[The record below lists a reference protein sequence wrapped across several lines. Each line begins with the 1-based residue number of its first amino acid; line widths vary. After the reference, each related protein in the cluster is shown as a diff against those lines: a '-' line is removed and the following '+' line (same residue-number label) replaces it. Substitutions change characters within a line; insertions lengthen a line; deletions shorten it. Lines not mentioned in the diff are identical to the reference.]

1 MSIKVKVGQSNKI
14 RIVAAAEKKPLITPD
29 SITLG
34 IDTVGQYVAKI
45 DAGSGII
52 VTPELNT
59 ENANLVISHA
69 ATSTEISSNN
79 AGLVFAGNIDI
90 DQYGHITQFNNR
102 SFSEDNFS
110 YSNNVITTDDIT
122 LGTTALTLGETSN
135 NIVGLTTFEAGG
147 VELFNRTFTA
157 NGNITINPGANNVVD
172 MSFHRISGVLDPIDG
187 FDGINKTYLEFE
199 LDRVETSIKV
209 FDDPIL
215 PTDATNKRY
224 VDNLVQGFVVR
235 PQALAA
241 TTEDLGATFET
252 GNSTVRDT
260 LTIPPVNFLYID
272 DVTTWTLGENLLV
285 KDQTDKTQN
294 GSYDVIQVG
303 SANTAWIFQRAD
315 FNTSENLPGSY
326 EFVTDGTINGGTG
339 WVSTVLDAANFNLN
353 TDPVEWAQFQGEG
366 TFTAGAGLNLNGT
379 QFSVLETLPLN
390 QINPVGDDLII
401 SGTSAVRLPQGTT
414 LERPTEATGQIRFNT
429 QDSQFEGYDGVAW
442 AGLGGTVDVDQDTKV
457 IAENSPGSDDDQL
470 QFFTGGSRVAMMN
483 ANNVTTFYGDV
494 NVPVISTSL
503 RPNATGTLTLG
514 ASNYNFDK
522 IFTGKLGS
530 DDELIRI
537 DTNGA
542 LVMPKGTTAER
553 PVGIV
558 GGLRYNTED
567 ARFEGYDG
575 TAWAGLAGS
584 VMDLDRNTYIIA
596 ETAAGVDNNDLDFYT
611 ANTQRMQIDELGNLN
626 FGQNL
631 NQIVLNY
638 NTGNLEVNTKI
649 VSNANLVLDPTGN
662 IDAANNTITNVAD
675 PVNLSDVVTLNY
687 LGGSFSSKL
696 QIEDGANSHLTDI
709 DLLQNPTL
717 NLGRG
722 LELQDIDSANN
733 ELKIGLDVTG
743 VSAEMYGTDGFT
755 PRIRI
760 TEDGRIDFATD
771 IPLELQANA
780 IPNFTETSRDIIGL
794 MFTDGNANGAGVF
807 AVNDDVNDVM
817 NLFADNFT
825 ITLGGDLDGSAQVTR
840 LTDTTIDADITTQ
853 YVRFIYP
860 DGITSGVTVNQEFI
874 GTGANANV
882 AIGLDYS
889 HLDTV
894 YATLDGSTFTGNVF
908 APRYFD
914 SDNNNYYGDFAGET
928 RLNQLRVGYGL
939 TFSQIGFAD
948 GPGSQSTLY
957 AGQGKIGFLDNT
969 FNFSAYS
976 ERSTGNWYV
985 NNNVLAEKFVDTD
998 ATSYF
1003 LHPGGTDSIFKALE
1017 VDGNLKSGSVLIN
1030 NRTVSTDAGTG
1041 HDLILDS
1048 DTNEISVSN
1057 NIIKDLADPVSLQ
1070 DAATKAYVDGVAQ
1083 GLRVI
1088 PSALAATTADLGATY
1103 NHGNGTLTIPANIIL
1118 DIDGVANW
1126 SLGDRILVKDQTA
1139 SLENGSYEVT
1149 TIGSA
1154 AIDWVITRG
1163 EYFNETSE
1171 IPGAFQFV
1179 TDGTINNGTGYVA
1192 TVTDAETFALGTD
1205 DVIWYQL
1212 SGAGTYSAGSALT
1225 LTGTEFSIT
1234 DGDITNAKLE
1244 NSTFTVIDESGATS
1258 DISLGTNLT
1267 FTGTDGVDTT
1277 VTAGN
1282 VAIAINEID
1291 GGTF

>member
-1 MSIKVKVGQSNKI
+1 MSIRVKVGQPTTV

-34 IDTVGQYVAKI
+34 IDTVGPYVAKI
-45 DAGSGII
+45 DAGLGI
-52 VTPELNT
+52 VVNPELNLET
-59 ENANLVISHA
+59 ANLVISHA
-69 ATSTEISSNN
+69 STSTEVSSNN
-79 AGLVFAGNIDI
+79 SGLVFAGNIDL
-90 DQYGHITQFNNR
+90 DQFGHVTQFNNR
-102 SFSEDNFS
+102 SLSSLNFS
-110 YSNNVITTDDIT
+110 HLNDVISTNDVT

-135 NIVGLTTFEAGG
+135 TIVGLTSFEAGG

-157 NGNITINPGANNVVD
+157 NGNISFEPGSNNVID
-172 MSFHRISGVLDPIDG
+172 MGFSRITGLATPIDG
-187 FDGINKTYLEFE
+187 FDAVNKTWLEFE
-199 LDRVETSIKV
+199 LERVETSIKV

-215 PTDATNKRY
+215 PSDATNKRY
-224 VDNLVQGFVVR
+224 VDNLVTGFVVR

-241 TTEDLGATFET
+241 TVADLGATFET

-272 DVTTWTLGENLLV
+272 DVTTWILGANLLV
-285 KDQTDKTQN
+285 KDQTNKLEN

-303 SANTAWIFQRAD
+303 SANTEWVFQRSD
-315 FNTSENLPGSY
+315 FNTSDKLPGSY

-339 WVSTVLDAANFNLN
+339 WVATVDDASSFTLN
-353 TDPVEWAQFQGEG
+353 TDNVDWLQFQGEG
-366 TFTAGAGLNLNGT
+366 TFTAGDGLTLNGT
-379 QFSVLETLPLN
+379 QFSVATTLPLDV
-390 QINPVGDDLII
+390 INPIGDDLRI
-401 SGTSAVRLPQGTT
+401 SGTTAVRLPQGTT
-414 LERPTEATGQIRFNT
+414 IERPTPQTGQIRFNT
-429 QDSQFEGYDGVAW
+429 QDVQFEGYDGVAW

-470 QFFTGGSRVAMMN
+470 QFFTGGSLAAMMN

-494 NVPVISTSL
+494 NIPVISTSL
-503 RPNATGTLTLG
+503 RPNQTGALTLG
-514 ASNYNFDK
+514 AANYNFDK
-522 IFTGKLGS
+522 IFTNKIGS
-530 DDELIRI
+530 DDQLVRI
-537 DTNGA
+537 DTTGA

-553 PVGIV
+553 PVGII

-611 ANTQRMQIDELGNLN
+611 ANTQRMQIDQDGDLR
-626 FGQNL
+626 FGVGL
-631 NQIVLNY
+631 DKLVVNY
-638 NTGNLEVNTKI
+638 TTGDVFVNSKLTAD
-649 VSNANLVLDPTGN
+649 ANLVLDPVGN

-675 PVNLSDVVTLNY
+675 PINLSDVVTLNY

-722 LELQDIDSANN
+722 LELQSIDSANN

-743 VSAEMYGTDGFT
+743 VTPGMVGNDGFT
-755 PRIRI
+755 TRIRI
-760 TEDGRIDFATD
+760 TEDGRIDFATE

-807 AVNDDVNDVM
+807 AVNDDDNDVM
-817 NLFADNFT
+817 NLFAENFVV
-825 ITLGGDLDGSAQVTR
+825 TLGGDLSGSAQVTR
-840 LTDTTIDADITTQ
+840 LTDTTINATIEADYVENVIQASANSGLLITQ
-853 YVRFIYP
+853 SAGAAADVLI
-860 DGITSGVTVNQEFI
+860 GVDYTF
-874 GTGANANV
+874 
-882 AIGLDYS
+882 LDN
-889 HLDTV
+889 L
-894 YATLDGSTFTGNVF
+894 YATTNGATFTGNVF

-928 RLNQLRVGYGL
+928 RLNGLRVGYGL
-939 TFSQIGFAD
+939 TFSQIGMAD

-957 AGQGKIGFLDNT
+957 AGQGKIGFLNNT
-969 FNFSAYS
+969 FNFSAYA
-976 ERSTGNWYV
+976 ERSTSNWIVGNEV
-985 NNNVLAEKFVDTD
+985 RAKKFVDTD

-1003 LHPGGTDSIFKALE
+1003 VHPGGTDSLLKALE
-1017 VDGNLKSGSVLIN
+1017 VDGNLISGTVLVDG
-1030 NRTVSTDAGTG
+1030 RTISTVASSG
-1041 HDLILDS
+1041 HDLTFNS
-1048 DTNEISVSN
+1048 DTNEINVSSN
-1057 NIIKDLADPVSLQ
+1057 KITNLADPVSLQ
-1070 DAATKAYVDGVAQ
+1070 DAATKAYVDAVAQ

-1103 NHGNGTLTIPANIIL
+1103 NNGNGTLTIPAVSIL
-1118 DIDGVANW
+1118 EIDGVSTW
-1126 SLGDRILVKDQTA
+1126 SLGDTILVKDQTA
-1139 SLENGSYEVT
+1139 SLENGAYEIT
-1149 TIGSA
+1149 TIGNGST
-1154 AIDWVITRG
+1154 DWVITRG
-1163 EYFNETSE
+1163 EYFNQTSE

-1179 TDGTINNGTGYVA
+1179 TDGTVNNGTGHVA
-1192 TVTDAETFALGTD
+1192 TVLDAETFALGTD
-1205 DVIWYQL
+1205 NITWYQF

-1225 LTGTEFSIT
+1225 LTGTEFSIA

-1244 NSTFTVIDESGATS
+1244 NSVFTVIDESGTTS

>member
-79 AGLVFAGNIDI
+79 AGLVFAGNIDL

-102 SFSEDNFS
+102 SFSEDNFA
-110 YSNNVITTDDIT
+110 YANNVISTNDIT

-135 NIVGLTTFEAGG
+135 NILGLTTFEAGG
-147 VELFNRTFTA
+147 VELFDGKFTA
-157 NGNITINPGANNVVD
+157 NNNIEFDPGSNNVVD
-172 MSFHRISGVLDPIDG
+172 MTFHRVSGVLDPVDG
-187 FDGINKTYLEFE
+187 FDAINKTYLEFE
-199 LDRVETSIKV
+199 LDRVETTIKV
-209 FDDPIL
+209 FDDPIIA
-215 PTDATNKRY
+215 TDATNKRY

-272 DVTTWTLGENLLV
+272 DVTTWTLGKNLLV

-303 SANTAWIFQRAD
+303 SANTEWIFQRAD
-315 FNTSENLPGSY
+315 FNTSEQLPGSY

-353 TDPVEWAQFQGEG
+353 TDPVDWAQFQGEG

-379 QFSVLETLPLN
+379 QFSVSETLPLN

-503 RPNATGTLTLG
+503 RPNVTGSLTLG
-514 ASNYNFDK
+514 APNYNFDK

-631 NQIVLNY
+631 NQIILNY

-722 LELQDIDSANN
+722 LELQEIDSANN

-794 MFTDGNANGAGVF
+794 MFTDGNANNEGII
-807 AVNDDVNDVM
+807 AVNDDAGDVM
-817 NLFADNFT
+817 NLLAENFT
-825 ITLGGDLDGSAQVTR
+825 ITLGGDLSGSAQVTR
-840 LTDTTIDADITTQ
+840 LTDTTVSATITADYVENVIHASANSGLLITQ
-853 YVRFIYP
+853 SAGAAADVLI
-860 DGITSGVTVNQEFI
+860 GV
-874 GTGANANV
+874 
-882 AIGLDYS
+882 DYS
-889 HLDTV
+889 FLDNL
-894 YATLDGSTFTGNVF
+894 YATTNGATFTGNVF

-928 RLNQLRVGYGL
+928 RLNGLRVGYGL

-957 AGQGKIGFLDNT
+957 AGQGRIGFLNNT
-969 FNFSAYS
+969 FNFSAYA
-976 ERSTGNWYV
+976 ERSTSNWIVGNEV
-985 NNNVLAEKFVDTD
+985 RAKKFVDTD

-1003 LHPGGTDSIFKALE
+1003 LHPGGNDSIFKALE
-1017 VDGNLKSGSVLIN
+1017 VDGNLKSGSVLITG
-1030 NRTVSTDAGTG
+1030 RTISTDSGTG
-1041 HDLILDS
+1041 HDLILDA

-1057 NIIKDLADPVSLQ
+1057 NLIKDLADPVSLQ
-1070 DAATKAYVDGVAQ
+1070 DAATKAYVDSVAQ

-1088 PSALAATTADLGATY
+1088 PAALAATTGDLGATY

-1118 DIDGVANW
+1118 DIDGVATW
-1126 SLGDRILVKDQTA
+1126 SLGDRILVKDQTNA
-1139 SLENGSYEVT
+1139 LENGSYLLSQ
-1149 TIGSA
+1149 IGGSST
-1154 AIDWVITRG
+1154 DWIITRG
-1163 EYFNETSE
+1163 AYFNETSE

-1179 TDGTINNGTGYVA
+1179 TDGTVNNGTGYVA

-1205 DVIWYQL
+1205 DIVWYQF

>member
-1 MSIKVKVGQSNKI
+1 MSIKVKVGQSQKI
-14 RIVAAAEKKPLITPD
+14 RIVASAEKKPLITPD

-52 VTPELNT
+52 VTPELNV

-69 ATSTEISSNN
+69 ATSTELSSNN
-79 AGLVFAGNIDI
+79 AGLEFAGNIDI

-102 SFSEDNFS
+102 SFSDDNFS
-110 YSNNVITTDDIT
+110 YANSVISTNDIT

-135 NIVGLTTFEAGG
+135 NIIGLTTFEAGG
-147 VELFNRTFTA
+147 VELFNRTFTS
-157 NGNITINPGANNVVD
+157 NGNITIDPGSNNVVD
-172 MSFHRISGVLDPIDG
+172 MSFHRISGILDPIDG

-241 TTEDLGATFET
+241 TTADLGATFET

-272 DVTTWTLGENLLV
+272 DVTTWTLGKNLLV

-303 SANTAWIFQRAD
+303 SANTEWIFQRAD
-315 FNTSENLPGSY
+315 FNTSEQLPGSY

-366 TFTAGAGLNLNGT
+366 TFTAGAGLVLNGT
-379 QFSVLETLPLN
+379 QFSVNETLPLN

-503 RPNATGTLTLG
+503 RPNVTGSLTLG
-514 ASNYNFDK
+514 APNYNFDK

-794 MFTDGNANGAGVF
+794 MFVDGNANNEGII
-807 AVNDDVNDVM
+807 AVNDDLNDVM
-817 NLFADNFT
+817 NLKAANFN
-825 ITLGGDLDGSAQVTR
+825 ISLAGDLFGQAQVTR
-840 LTDTTIDADITTQ
+840 LSNTQIDATITADYIRDI
-853 YVRFIYP
+853 VP
-860 DGITSGVTVNQEFI
+860 SGPNSGITVS
-874 GTGANANV
+874 GANGASAN
-882 AIGLDYS
+882 ASIEIDYN

-894 YATLDGSTFTGNVF
+894 YAELDGATFSGNVF
-908 APRYFD
+908 APRYYD
-914 SDNNNYYGDFAGET
+914 SDNNNYFGDFGGET
-928 RLNQLRVGYGL
+928 RLNQLRVGFGL
-939 TFSQIGFAD
+939 TTSQISFAD
-948 GPGSQSTLY
+948 GVGSQSTLY
-957 AGQGKIGFLDNT
+957 AGNGRIGFLNNT
-969 FNFSAYS
+969 FNFAAYS
-976 ERSTGNWYV
+976 EKTTSNWV
-985 NNNVLAEKFVDTD
+985 VENGDVLAERFVDAD
-998 ATSYF
+998 STSF
-1003 LHPGGTDSIFKALE
+1003 FIHPGGTDSYIKALD
-1017 VDGNLKSGSVLIN
+1017 VQDNFRAGDVLVTS
-1030 NRTVSTDAGTG
+1030 RTISTAVGTG
-1041 HDLILDS
+1041 DLILDADS
-1048 DTNEISVSN
+1048 NEISVASN
-1057 NIIKDLADPVSLQ
+1057 KITNLADPTSTQ
-1070 DAATKAYVDGVAQ
+1070 DAATKAYVDSVAQ

-1088 PSALAATTADLGATY
+1088 PAAKAATVADLGGTY
-1103 NHGNGTLTIPANIIL
+1103 TFNSGASTLSINAGAIF
-1118 DIDGVANW
+1118 DIDGVLSW
-1126 SLGDRILVKDQTA
+1126 SLGDRILVKDQTNA
-1139 SLENGSYEVT
+1139 DENGSYELT
-1149 TIGSA
+1149 TLGDISNPF
-1154 AIDWVITRG
+1154 VLTRG

-1171 IPGAFQFV
+1171 IPGSFQFV
-1179 TDGTINNGTGYVA
+1179 TDGTVNSSSGYVA
-1192 TVTDAETFALGTD
+1192 TVIDAETFVLGTD
-1205 DVIWYQL
+1205 DIVFYQF
-1212 SGAGTYSAGSALT
+1212 SGAGTYTAGNQLT
-1225 LTGTEFSIT
+1225 LTGNEFSVTNPQIT
-1234 DGDITNAKLE
+1234 IIGEVGANQDILLGGTLE
-1244 NSTFTVIDESGATS
+1244 FE
-1258 DISLGTNLT
+1258 
-1267 FTGTDGVDTT
+1267 GTDGVNTT
-1277 VTAGN
+1277 ISAGK
-1282 VAIAINEID
+1282 VSIAVDEID
-1291 GGTF
+1291 GGSF